1 MPSLA
6 CMSGGTKGVAAS
18 SAARSKSRVARAAA
32 PPPPAL
38 SMAHPSSAMG
48 LGALGAR
55 DAAFLSAAMVSP
67 CVSRHIA
74 RPLTVLGLSDASFS
88 ALKAFNASDF
98 RPSAA
103 RDSAATRRTRR
114 SHARILPHPSPSP
127 LSALHALSARRAES
141 NAAFRS
147 PAMYDASHAALHPA
161 TTAPGLSGSGAD
173 AAAKDAAASD
183 AAVVTTPD
191 DDSDFFAHSSATS
204 ASVSAVRRP
213 GGSIAAPA
221 AEPGGCATR
230 PLRPP
235 ATSSSHAAA
244 TTSL

>member
-1 MPSLA
+1 
-6 CMSGGTKGVAAS
+6 
-18 SAARSKSRVARAAA
+18 
-32 PPPPAL
+32 
-38 SMAHPSSAMG
+38 MG

-98 RPSAA
+98 RPSAT

-141 NAAFRS
+141 NAVFGS
-147 PAMYDASHAALHPA
+147 PAMYDASHAALHPT

-235 ATSSSHAAA
+235 ATSSSHAA
-244 TTSL
+244 TITSL